1 MSRGASWSEEEIKVL
16 ITTDIQEQLDGA
28 KRNRPIFVKIAKAL
42 EEEGFDR
49 TWLQC
54 RTKMKSLKAEYR
66 TVKDSNNCT
75 GRDRKTCRYFDELDE
90 ILGHRP
96 ASAPSHLLDV
106 LRRNEADTDESI
118 QEGKQSQHVH
128 NNNLKKDET
137 QSSASFLDSAS
148 ESQHTERAAE
158 GDAVEGKSVV
168 EKGLLVKHIKI

>member
-1 MSRGASWSEEEIKVL
+1 MSLGASWSEEEIKVL
-16 ITTDIQEQLDGA
+16 ITTWGESDIQEQLDGA

-96 ASAPSHLLDV
+96 ASAPSHLLDA
-106 LRRNEADTDESI
+106 LQRNEADTDESI
-118 QEGKQSQHVH
+118 QDGKQSQYMH
-128 NNNLKKDET
+128 NDTFKNLKK
-137 QSSASFLDSAS
+137 
-148 ESQHTERAAE
+148 R
-158 GDAVEGKSVV
+158 
-168 EKGLLVKHIKI
+168 